1 MWLLLTNINYIAHN
15 KQETGQKGRGDT
27 LSLTMAQNPAQNPQP
42 QQGPKQKW
50 KVGSFLQQAVAGV
63 ESKLDLILAEEEQQQ
78 QLQQLQQM
86 QSRNAATKAKQAD
99 SPGGMG

>member
-1 MWLLLTNINYIAHN
+1 
-15 KQETGQKGRGDT
+15 
-27 LSLTMAQNPAQNPQP
+27 MAQNP
-42 QQGPKQKW
+42 QGSKQKW

-78 QLQQLQQM
+78 QQQQQQQM
-86 QSRNAATKAKQAD
+86 QSRNAAAKAKQVE